1 MAAPVATPV
10 AAPVVPPVAAPVVP
24 PVAAVAPQVEATP
37 PMLDEESAKA
47 AWLSMIEEQSS
58 NPIAKSTGGNA
69 KSVKGFSD
77 AAAKSL
83 WLSKVDELNAKVE
96 GQMAKVGMA
105 PKVDMAP
112 KVEMEQVAEEHS
124 DAKLEFAEENLPGL
138 FAAESYVELG
148 EMVRVEVDVRD
159 KDEDAEAMVWASASV
174 CRIDARTGDFHV
186 LVNEWA
192 SLPKD
197 DPEFDEA
204 YEDGPFSAAQENVY
218 VAGREGRWRREP
230 MFTAPWARW
239 DEPERPGRGWWTQD
253 DVSVTVV
260 VPLPDECVF
269 KRDAMLDFSTG
280 RRLRIQVRNGGG
292 QATVVSLDGTLSRK
306 IVPSKSEYFVAMS
319 DGEGQL
325 VDGFNGAG
333 RYLVMT
339 LRKSEPRREWDSVLQ
354 SKRDAEVEAALTKS
368 SKRTS
373 TSANPSS
380 TVAIKIRKTSK
391 RASNKSS
398 RSLKKA
404 IKKGAEANVRK
415 KGVKKDVR
423 VRKPSGLRMPEFPS
437 L

>member
-1 MAAPVATPV
+1 M
-10 AAPVVPPVAAPVVP
+10 
-24 PVAAVAPQVEATP
+24 
-37 PMLDEESAKA
+37 
-47 AWLSMIEEQSS
+47 
-58 NPIAKSTGGNA
+58 
-69 KSVKGFSD
+69 
-77 AAAKSL
+77 
-83 WLSKVDELNAKVE
+83 
-96 GQMAKVGMA
+96 
-105 PKVDMAP
+105 
-112 KVEMEQVAEEHS
+112 
-124 DAKLEFAEENLPGL
+124 
-138 FAAESYVELG
+138 
-148 EMVRVEVDVRD
+148 
-159 KDEDAEAMVWASASV
+159 
-174 CRIDARTGDFHV
+174 
-186 LVNEWA
+186 
-192 SLPKD
+192 
-197 DPEFDEA
+197 
-204 YEDGPFSAAQENVY
+204 
-218 VAGREGRWRREP
+218 
-230 MFTAPWARW
+230 
-239 DEPERPGRGWWTQD
+239 
-253 DVSVTVV
+253 TVV